1 MIVKLREIGY
11 RLETN
16 SPQIAPAEPRMDT
29 QMPSRL
35 DRLLHPRSVAIVG
48 VSPEPGHTGG
58 SVLANLERCRFAG
71 PIHLVSRSRTELNGR
86 PCVPSIGDLPHGV
99 DVAVLVVPQSVVIDA
114 ITALGRRGVGA
125 AIVFASGYAEVGDA
139 GRADQET
146 LAAAARAAN
155 VAVLGPNCIG
165 MCSFAAGAALTF
177 EFNVERPAAD
187 AQPKIGMAAQ
197 SGAMAAIMRMAFLA
211 KGLGITFYISTGNEA
226 DLSVE
231 DFLDALVDDEE
242 TSVAALFVEQIR
254 KPQKFLAAAQRARAI
269 GKPIVLLLAGR
280 SQRARASAA
289 SHTGAL
295 AGDYATTTALLRHAA
310 VNVVETVD
318 ELIDVTELLAR
329 CKPAA
334 KGPGIITNSGAV
346 KGFALDFCDQ
356 LGLDVPRLAPAT
368 IEKLK
373 AALPAFASLDNPLDI
388 TAQVLRDVSL
398 WPRTAEALLADPGI
412 GSLCIPMVAG
422 TSKYAMDKVHAL
434 LPVLREGGKPAVVA
448 LLGDDFPV
456 PPEFM
461 AAFRAEGIPVLR
473 STERALRALAHA
485 VAYAQTL
492 ASTHGKAATIE
503 APPLPRRGT
512 LPEYEGKAYLAA
524 LGIAVPS
531 SALARDIAE
540 AKTIAQRIGYPV
552 ALKAQAAALAHK
564 SDAGGVALN
573 IADAGALATA
583 WARMM
588 GRVTAAQPGL
598 VLDGIL
604 VEAMGAPGV
613 ELIVGARRDP
623 EWGPIVMV
631 GLGGVW
637 TEALDDVR
645 LMPADLPRES
655 IVAEIGRL
663 KGARLLHGLRG
674 SAPVDVSAVA
684 DVALRV
690 GALMRA
696 RPEIREIDINPLVAY
711 PQGVLAL
718 DALIVTD

>member
-1 MIVKLREIGY
+1 
-11 RLETN
+11 
-16 SPQIAPAEPRMDT
+16 MDIPT
-29 QMPSRL
+29 PSRL

-48 VSPEPGHTGG
+48 VSPEPGHPG
-58 SVLANLERCRFAG
+58 STVLGNLERCRFEGA
-71 PIHLVSRSRTELNGR
+71 IHLVSRSRAEFNGR
-86 PCVPSIGDLPHGV
+86 PCVPSIDALPYGV
-99 DVAVLVVPQSVVIDA
+99 DVAVLVVPQTVVIDA
-114 ITALGRRGVGA
+114 IAALGQRGVGA
-125 AIVFASGYAEVGDA
+125 AIVFAAGYAEVGDA
-139 GRADQET
+139 GRIEQQKLT
-146 LAAAARAAN
+146 AAANTAN

-165 MCSFAAGAALTF
+165 MCSFDVGSALTF

-187 AQPKIGMAAQ
+187 ARPKIGMAAQ

-231 DFLDALVDDEE
+231 DFLDALVDDKE

-280 SQRARASAA
+280 SQRARTSAA

-329 CKPAA
+329 CKPAVR
-334 KGPGIITNSGAV
+334 GPGIITNSGAV

-356 LGLDVPRLAPAT
+356 IGLDVPRLAPTT

-412 GSLCIPMVAG
+412 GSLCLPMVAG
-422 TSKYAMDKVHAL
+422 TLQYAMAKVDAL
-434 LPVLREGGKPAVVA
+434 LPVLRAGGKPVVVG
-448 LLGDDFPV
+448 LLGDEFPV
-456 PPEFM
+456 PPRFM
-461 AAFRAEGIPVLR
+461 TAFRAEGVPVLR
-473 STERALRALAHA
+473 STERALRALAHFT
-485 VAYAQTL
+485 AYGQRL
-492 ASTHGKAATIE
+492 ASEGGKAAEIA
-503 APPLPRRGT
+503 APPLLRRGT

-531 SALARDIAE
+531 GALARDVAE

-552 ALKAQAAALAHK
+552 ALKAQSSALAHK

-573 IADAGALATA
+573 IADAAALATA
-583 WARMM
+583 WARIME
-588 GRVTAAQPGL
+588 RVAAAQPGL

-604 VEAMGAPGV
+604 IEAMGAPGV

-623 EWGPIVMV
+623 EWGPVVMV
-631 GLGGVW
+631 GLGGIW

-645 LMPADLPRES
+645 LLPADLSHDE
-655 IVAEIGRL
+655 IVAELDRL
-663 KGARLLHGLRG
+663 KGARVLHGLRG
-674 SAPVDVSAVA
+674 AAPVDVRRIA
-684 DVALRV
+684 DTVMLV

-696 RPEIREIDINPLVAY
+696 QPEIREIDINPLVAY
-711 PQGVLAL
+711 PDRVLAL
-718 DALIVTD
+718 DALIVTT